1 MKLRNVLISTAALV
15 AVAAPALADAKTESF
30 VKQNA
35 NEVLNSLNNPNLSQ
49 RERTELFSGYMEQFA
64 DFDAVSKFVIGK
76 YARRFT
82 PEELQAYQQ
91 AFRTYALAVYENELD
106 AYRGNEVVI
115 EGSTDRTANDSIVDV
130 GHAGNLVDQRICR
143 PVRAVQ
149 QSQELR
155 LLFDGQPDQ
164 VAIYIQRD
172 IDHLVLATTVQ
183 HTPANIHRL
192 AVSAGNARIDDR
204 VLQYRY
210 RDPHQAHSRY
220 RRDRLTSRL
229 RRPAHT

>member
-115 EGSTDRTANDSIVDV
+115 EGSTDRTANDSIVDTSIARADGKTMDV
-130 GHAGNLVDQRICR
+130 RWRVLNRGGKYQVVDVALDIDGNLIWLAIDQQ
-143 PVRAVQ
+143 AQ
-149 QSQELR
+149 FLA
-155 LLFDGQPDQ
+155 LLDRTNGSAD
-164 VAIYIQRD
+164 AL
-172 IDHLVLATTVQ
+172 IDKISSMTDKLKST
-183 HTPANIHRL
+183 
-192 AVSAGNARIDDR
+192 
-204 VLQYRY
+204 
-210 RDPHQAHSRY
+210 
-220 RRDRLTSRL
+220 RRG
-229 RRPAHT
+229 

>member
-115 EGSTDRTANDSIVDV
+115 EGSTDRTANDSIVDTSIARADGKTMDV
-130 GHAGNLVDQRICR
+130 RWRVLNRGGKYQVVDVALDIDGNLIWL
-143 PVRAVQ
+143 AIEQ
-149 QSQELR
+149 QAQFLA
-155 LLFDGQPDQ
+155 LLDRTNGSAD
-164 VAIYIQRD
+164 AL
-172 IDHLVLATTVQ
+172 IDKISSMTDKLKST
-183 HTPANIHRL
+183 
-192 AVSAGNARIDDR
+192 
-204 VLQYRY
+204 
-210 RDPHQAHSRY
+210 
-220 RRDRLTSRL
+220 RRG
-229 RRPAHT
+229 

>member
-64 DFDAVSKFVIGK
+64 AFDAVSKFVIGQ

-115 EGSTDRTANDSIVDV
+115 EGSTDRTANDSIVDTSIARADGKTMDV
-130 GHAGNLVDQRICR
+130 RWRVLNRGGKYQVVDVALDIDGNLIWL
-143 PVRAVQ
+143 AIEQ
-149 QSQELR
+149 QAQFLA
-155 LLFDGQPDQ
+155 LLDRTNGSAD
-164 VAIYIQRD
+164 AL
-172 IDHLVLATTVQ
+172 IDKISSMTDKLKST
-183 HTPANIHRL
+183 
-192 AVSAGNARIDDR
+192 
-204 VLQYRY
+204 
-210 RDPHQAHSRY
+210 
-220 RRDRLTSRL
+220 RRG
-229 RRPAHT
+229 